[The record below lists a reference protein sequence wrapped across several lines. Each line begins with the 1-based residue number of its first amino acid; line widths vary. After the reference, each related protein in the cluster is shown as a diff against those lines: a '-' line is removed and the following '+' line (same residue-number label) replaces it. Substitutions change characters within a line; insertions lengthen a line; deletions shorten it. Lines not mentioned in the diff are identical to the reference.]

1 MPKILVVEDERWLS
15 EALQEGLTDEKY
27 LVEVVDDG
35 ADALARLSAHE
46 YDLVILDL
54 MLPGLNGLEVC
65 KRFRQGGGISPV
77 LIVSAQDS
85 LVSRE
90 SGLDA
95 GADDYLTKPFHLRE
109 LYARVRALM
118 RRSAVPPISSFE
130 VADIRLERNS
140 MKVTKAGKEIHLL
153 PKEVSI
159 LELLMRF
166 KNQLVTTD
174 AILDRVWGI
183 DSSVSN
189 DTVRSYIKMLR
200 KKIDSPEK
208 PSLIQTV
215 HGTGYRMED

>member
-1 MPKILVVEDERWLS
+1 MPNILVVEDERWLS

-65 KRFRQGGGISPV
+65 KQFRQSGGTSPV

-130 VADIRLERNS
+130 IADIRLERNS

-153 PKEVSI
+153 PKEVRI

-200 KKIDSPEK
+200 KKIDSPAK

-215 HGTGYRMED
+215 HGTGYRMEG